1 MHMNKA
7 EFEAAFAALLL
18 EPGYYLIHFHG
29 KDIAL
34 WKKMIVVSSMPNPF
48 RIFIIVN

>member
-7 EFEAAFAALLL
+7 EFEAAFAAVLL

-34 WKKMIVVSSMPNPF
+34 RFLRGAKKTCETYEILY
-48 RIFIIVN
+48 